1 MLRKRVGHFVTE
13 RAGVRLG
20 GRAGGSGWGVRLGG
34 QAGGSGSGVRLGTV
48 RIVRIRKSDSVTE

>member
-20 GRAGGSGWGVRLGG
+20 GRAGGSG
-34 QAGGSGSGVRLGTV
+34 SGVRLGTV